1 MVLIGPLIEVA
12 PLAVELIQLVLVAIA
27 ALAVPAAGDAFHQL
41 LSLTWLAGQ
50 AADGAGELAPTP
62 RPQHV
67 LHLWGEMAARPTDHV
82 TS

>member
-1 MVLIGPLIEVA
+1 
-12 PLAVELIQLVLVAIA
+12 
-27 ALAVPAAGDAFHQL
+27 VPAAGDAFHQL
-41 LSLTWLAGQ
+41 LSLTRLAGQ